1 MRAMLGLCVGQ
12 QARATLTHY
21 DATTQVVELGW

>member
-12 QARATLTHY
+12 AARAVLTHF
-21 DATTQVVELGW
+21 DETTHVVELGW